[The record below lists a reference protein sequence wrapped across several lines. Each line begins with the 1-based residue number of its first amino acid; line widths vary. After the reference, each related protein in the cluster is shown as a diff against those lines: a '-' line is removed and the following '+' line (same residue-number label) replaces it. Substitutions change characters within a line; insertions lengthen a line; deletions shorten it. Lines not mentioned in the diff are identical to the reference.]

1 MRHNIASDMVRCM
14 EWFGGVGAWIAE
26 IDARST
32 QIGTFARAWGVWG
45 YKLSE
50 ATDGYPLAPVDKRA
64 PQTRRRWKLA

>member
-14 EWFGGVGAWIAE
+14 AWFGGVGAWIAE

-45 YKLSE
+45 YKLLE
-50 ATDGYPLAPVDKRA
+50 ATDG
-64 PQTRRRWKLA
+64 

>member
-1 MRHNIASDMVRCM
+1 MRHNIASDTASPMRAIGCDVAR
-14 EWFGGVGAWIAE
+14 IAE

-32 QIGTFARAWGVWG
+32 QIGAVARARGVWG
-45 YKLSE
+45 YKLLE